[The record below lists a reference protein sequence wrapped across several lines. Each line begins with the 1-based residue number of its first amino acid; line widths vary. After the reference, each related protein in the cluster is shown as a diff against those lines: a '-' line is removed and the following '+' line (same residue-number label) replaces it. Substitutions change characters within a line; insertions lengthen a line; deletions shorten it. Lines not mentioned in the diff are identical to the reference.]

1 MYRNHRFGSRRSS
14 LLRTKNV
21 TWNFYFLRCNAHVSL
36 LLSPTP
42 QQRTFSHGW
51 QHPRY
56 ERRRIRWVQNT
67 NGRWSM
73 QFGLSS
79 SPTLR
84 LQIARQRQMYF
95 ERQRNNQV
103 KNLKKTI
110 IMHRKSRFL
119 VALAIAAITFGTLWL
134 TLGSD
139 QFNRGHRLCEHEH
152 CCTQSQVD
160 CPKK

>member
-1 MYRNHRFGSRRSS
+1 VVAAIRAIIITDTAVANRKVKANIPRK
-14 LLRTKNV
+14 TKKQP
-21 TWNFYFLRCNAHVSL
+21 SKQ
-36 LLSPTP
+36 P
-42 QQRTFSHGW
+42 
-51 QHPRY
+51 
-56 ERRRIRWVQNT
+56 
-67 NGRWSM
+67 
-73 QFGLSS
+73 
-79 SPTLR
+79 
-84 LQIARQRQMYF
+84 
-95 ERQRNNQV
+95 
-103 KNLKKTI
+103 KKTI